1 MTLRRRFNGAKPYTE
16 AWEFRCQTA
25 DIRRK
30 TRKTTV
36 GVNDVKVYER
46 SYKAAL
52 AVYRVSKRFPK
63 EETYG
68 LASQIRRAATGI
80 PLNIAEG
87 YAKKESQ
94 QEFKRFIMMALGSSE
109 EVQVLLRFAKD
120 LGYIDEDIYKR
131 SQTEYREISK
141 MLNGLKRS
149 I

>member
-1 MTLRRRFNGAKPYTE
+1 M
-16 AWEFRCQTA
+16 
-25 DIRRK
+25 
-30 TRKTTV
+30 

-68 LASQIRRAATGI
+68 LTSQIRRAATGI